1 MTSLVSHM
9 TCFMVI
15 PHPQCNYISF
25 LVSESNDTKP
35 GHIAFDKVILQTIST
50 IVNANIA
57 SGTPLTRWL
66 TSLVVMIENIPTV
79 PQINKLRVINIYE
92 ADYNLML
99 KHSLPNKATKHVV
112 KNKTISENQ

>member
-1 MTSLVSHM
+1 
-9 TCFMVI
+9 
-15 PHPQCNYISF
+15 
-25 LVSESNDTKP
+25 
-35 GHIAFDKVILQTIST
+35 
-50 IVNANIA
+50 
-57 SGTPLTRWL
+57 
-66 TSLVVMIENIPTV
+66 MIENIPTV